1 MKQKILF
8 YLPEGSINDA
18 TKYYIEILES
28 SFSDFLEVVIV
39 KSLKEQSNVKYI
51 LTIEAKHFFL
61 AKLKFPK
68 AKIINWFQGV
78 VAEEA
83 LMTKGSLWRKY
94 LWAFFESFTL
104 KYSFFNIYVSRRMK
118 KYFEDT
124 YHISSS
130 FFYIMP
136 CFNKNLNLEL
146 INKEKYQ
153 YPTFVYAGSLATW
166 QCVDKTLEL
175 YSLIERVL
183 PNASLT
189 LLTKEKELAE
199 TMVNNYKIK
208 NYSIKY
214 VSLENLD
221 TELLKYKYGFLIR
234 ENHIVNNVATPT
246 KMNSYLA
253 SGIIPIYSTFIED
266 FKVNFSEYD
275 FIVAKE
281 QPQDV
286 LNDIVNFEKY
296 GFNREIFFI
305 NLREIFD
312 TYYNRKKYA
321 EELSNYIGDNLIV

>member
-1 MKQKILF
+1 M
-8 YLPEGSINDA
+8 
-18 TKYYIEILES
+18 
-28 SFSDFLEVVIV
+28 
-39 KSLKEQSNVKYI
+39 
-51 LTIEAKHFFL
+51 
-61 AKLKFPK
+61 
-68 AKIINWFQGV
+68 
-78 VAEEA
+78 
-83 LMTKGSLWRKY
+83 
-94 LWAFFESFTL
+94 
-104 KYSFFNIYVSRRMK
+104 
-118 KYFEDT
+118 
-124 YHISSS
+124 
-130 FFYIMP
+130 
-136 CFNKNLNLEL
+136 
-146 INKEKYQ
+146 
-153 YPTFVYAGSLATW
+153 ATW